1 MAAEEVHRDLHLT
14 TPFTEGPDVE
24 ALQQALNK
32 IARQFPRIVQF
43 ELAEDGKLGEKTLQA
58 AVKAAHVMGL
68 ARPRLNQIEKKHV
81 LGQPVQRMLRKL
93 RTRSDAEKKRADE
106 RRKALRKRLDQRL
119 SLKDVRVTVSAG
131 KTHWGG
137 SNDVMAEFVE
147 PFLVKRGLPLGSG
160 KRTPAENAAV
170 DGSPTSDHLTTHTRT
185 AARDFPTFEGE
196 DDARALAQLMGF
208 ASWQP
213 NSHEGFT
220 FSAGGHSFRAQILWG
235 GEIGHADHVHVGISA
250 T

>member
-1 MAAEEVHRDLHLT
+1 MSADNVRRDLRLT
-14 TPFTEGPDVE
+14 TPLTEGPDVK

-43 ELAEDGKLGEKTLQA
+43 ELVEDGQLGEKTLQA
-58 AVKAAHVMGL
+58 TVKAAHVMGL
-68 ARPRLNQIEKKHV
+68 NRSRLNEIEKQHV
-81 LGQPVQRMLRKL
+81 VVQPVQRLLRNP
-93 RTRSDAEKKRADE
+93 RARNEAQKKRATE
-106 RRKALRKRLDQRL
+106 RRAALRKKLDQRL
-119 SLKDVRVTVSAG
+119 SLKDVRVTPSGG

-137 SNDVMAEFVE
+137 SNDVMESFVE

-170 DGSPTSDHLTTHTRT
+170 GGSPNSDHLTTHTTT
-185 AARDFPTFEGE
+185 AARDFPTFQGE
-196 DDARALAQLMGF
+196 DDARALAHAMGF

-213 NSHEGFT
+213 NSTESFT
-220 FSAGGHSFRAQILWG
+220 FSAGGHTFRAQILWG
-235 GEIGHADHVHVGISA
+235 ANIKHGDHVHVGILA